1 MLSRV
6 PNLLKTY
13 NINAAATDAR
23 VINSNERMEAR
34 MRELALSLR
43 LGDESQEES
52 EDGFREGLAAEE
64 IEPEPEPDPQELIEE
79 ARREAKQILDKA
91 RDSADFMMNDAYQ
104 KGQVLFEEKRNEGYS
119 AGLQMMQEELAQHKA
134 KMEEELEQ
142 HKAELTAAYRKREE
156 ELESDIIDALI
167 QVFDKVFHI
176 QFDDKKEILL
186 YLVKNTL
193 MNIDVGRSF
202 RIRVAETN
210 RHFLES
216 HLDDIRERI
225 GSDVSIEIVN
235 DMNLNGRDCQIE
247 TDYGIFNCGID
258 MELSNLEKDI
268 RSLCS

>member
-13 NINAAATDAR
+13 NIITAVTDAR
-23 VINSNERMEAR
+23 VINSNERMEER

-43 LGDESQEES
+43 LGEDSQEGA
-52 EDGFREGLAAEE
+52 EDGFLEGLEAEE
-64 IEPEPEPDPQELIEE
+64 IEPEPEVDPQEIIDE
-79 ARREAKQILDKA
+79 AQAEAKRILDKA

-104 KGQVLFEEKRNEGYS
+104 KGQILFEEKRNEGYS
-119 AGLQMMQEELAQHKA
+119 AGIQMMQEELAQHKA
-134 KMEEELEQ
+134 KMEAELEQ
-142 HKAELTAAYRKREE
+142 HKAELTAAYEKRAD

-176 QFDDKKEILL
+176 QFDDKKDILL

-193 MNIDVGRSF
+193 MNIDVGKSF

-210 RHFLES
+210 RQFMEA

-225 GSDVSIEIVN
+225 GNDVSIEVVH
-235 DMNLNGRDCQIE
+235 DTGLSGRDCQIE

-268 RSLCS
+268 RSLCG